1 MKCGVIPLIGKIA
14 GEKILLNK
22 NWITYIK
29 IPAEES
35 GTRQQLQRNIHIVLP
50 IFMQP
55 ECKVFTPAASYM
67 ELKDVDL
74 SKLVT

>member
-29 IPAEES
+29 ISAEES

-50 IFMQP
+50 IFMQS